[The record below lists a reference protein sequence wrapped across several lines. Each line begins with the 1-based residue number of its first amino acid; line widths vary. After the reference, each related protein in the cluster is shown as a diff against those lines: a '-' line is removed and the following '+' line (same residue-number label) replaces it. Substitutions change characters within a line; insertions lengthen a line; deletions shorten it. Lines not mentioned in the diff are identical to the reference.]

1 MKLEAAF
8 NRNIQ
13 PWFKG
18 LPENGFKR
26 IISLVPSQTELLF
39 DLGVGEQVIG
49 VTKFCI
55 HPKEAMQNASII
67 GGTKSIHYERIA
79 RLNPDLIIGNK
90 EENTQEIIE
99 TLGATY
105 NLWCTDILDLPTAFV
120 AIQDM
125 AWLVGKE
132 ESGDVLLQK
141 IKAEQDSLPK
151 LAPQKVAYLIW
162 NEPIMAA
169 ASGTF
174 IGAML
179 VEAGFEN
186 VLGYAD
192 RYPEISMELLKELK
206 PDYLFLSSEP
216 FPFKDKHLNYFRE
229 QLPQTNVLIVDGE
242 MFSWY
247 GSRLLKSFTY
257 FSNLRKSLHI

>member
-1 MKLEAAF
+1 MEAAF

-39 DLGVGEQVIG
+39 DLGAGEQVIG

-55 HPKEAMQNASII
+55 HPNEAMQNASII
-67 GGTKSIHYERIA
+67 GGTKAIHYERIA

-99 TLGATY
+99 TLGASY
-105 NLWCTDILDLPTAFV
+105 NLWCTDILDLTTAFA

-125 AWLVGKE
+125 AWLIHKE
-132 ESGDVLLQK
+132 EIGDVLLQK
-141 IKAEQDSLPK
+141 IKAEQASLPK
-151 LAPQKVAYLIW
+151 LEPKKVAYLIW

-174 IGAML
+174 INAML
-179 VEAGFEN
+179 DEAGFEN
-186 VLGYAD
+186 VLGYTE
-192 RYPEISMELLKELK
+192 RYPEITIELLQTLNPE
-206 PDYLFLSSEP
+206 YLFLSSEP
-216 FPFKDKHLNYFRE
+216 FPFKERHLDYFQE
-229 QLPQTNVLIVDGE
+229 QLPNTNVLIVDGE

-257 FSNLRKSLHI
+257 FSNLRKSLNI

>member
-1 MKLEAAF
+1 MEAAF

-18 LPENGFKR
+18 LPEKGFKR

-39 DLGVGEQVIG
+39 DLGAGEQVVG

-67 GGTKSIHYERIA
+67 GGTKTIHYERIA
-79 RLNPDLIIGNK
+79 KLNPDFIIGNK

-105 NLWCTDILDLPTAFV
+105 NLWCTDILDLPTAFA

-125 AWLVGKE
+125 AWLIGKE
-132 ESGDVLLQK
+132 ENGDFLLQK
-141 IKAEQDSLPK
+141 IKEEQNSLK
-151 LAPQKVAYLIW
+151 GYEVKKVAYLIW
-162 NEPIMAA
+162 NEPLMGVG
-169 ASGTF
+169 SGTF
-174 IGAML
+174 IDAML
-179 VEAGFEN
+179 AEAGFEN
-186 VLGYAD
+186 VLTHIP
-192 RYPEISMELLKELK
+192 RYPEITIELLQTLNPE
-206 PDYLFLSSEP
+206 YLLLSSEP
-216 FPFKDKHLNYFRE
+216 FPFKEKHLSYFQE
-229 QLPQTNVLIVDGE
+229 HLPQTKVLIVDGE

-247 GSRLLKSFTY
+247 GSRLLKAFTY
-257 FSNLRKSLHI
+257 FSNLRKSLNI